1 MKLKKIKIV
10 NFGQFSNV
18 TFDLSSPKLNVFY
31 GTNEAGKSTVVAFIK
46 QIMFGFHLKKQSS
59 AFFEDYTPLARVSP
73 MGGSLFFEND
83 RGDHFELE
91 RLYAGGKGLKGGTL
105 TVKLNEQI
113 VPESVFF
120 EEIKNIDGDFYA
132 DSFIF
137 NQDMLAKVEKIQQ
150 TDLLER
156 IYYLGA
162 SNSDQ
167 LIDLRD
173 DFAKKASEIF
183 KKMGSNPPL
192 NVLFNKLKDQRI
204 KVDEAENEF
213 NDYRTLSEQ
222 EKTQA
227 SALEEQERALQ
238 KLQSEQ
244 EQLRQLQ
251 NQVPNYRK
259 LIELEQE
266 VEQVKFDPEKYQ
278 AAQRLDLEGKNLQK
292 EQSELEQQ
300 LANFSSNDENQN
312 PLKLLVQKKP
322 EILQWRAED
331 RDCQQDFQQVS
342 QQQEQLL
349 TLNPDLHQITN
360 LTQADIIQLQNDF
373 EKLPAFEDNTS
384 SSENAV
390 GKYAAIGSGLI
401 IVIGIILLVASS
413 PLIGGLVML
422 IGLVGACWGIGKQ
435 KQEKR
440 VLNQQAKQAKL
451 IKEQRITFSHK
462 YGLNPDQLDL
472 HSLVNEWRQ
481 YQMLEQK
488 KQNDLQHERELN
500 EQLAKIAMKISATL
514 DRSIE
519 PSFEAVIASLD
530 ELENRLANSQHIA
543 DQRIDLQKRLAKTQA
558 ELHDLNL
565 RLKTAFAQ
573 AQVQDMAEYQVL
585 QAKSIRQAE
594 LKTKISL
601 LKDNLGE
608 NLAEIKQLQE
618 SDQLAKKL
626 ETVQIK
632 ITQKQ
637 KVIKELQTED
647 AEIKVKMTNLANSN
661 AVFAAKQEL
670 ANTETEFRNLSIE
683 YLANLAAS
691 KWISR
696 ALDLASN
703 ERFPKMLKTAK
714 EYLRLL
720 TNNRYNSL
728 NIDKKLTVTRFDGKK
743 IKVQYLSRGTS
754 EQLYFALKLAFVEQ
768 IKDQINLPIL
778 IDDSFVNFDDQ
789 RVNQIKQLLGQVSE
803 NNQVLIFTAQAGLV
817 EKLQLKPLTFTK
829 GTE

>member
-1 MKLKKIKIV
+1 M
-10 NFGQFSNV
+10 
-18 TFDLSSPKLNVFY
+18 LNVFY

-59 AFFEDYTPLARVSP
+59 VFFEDYTPLARVSP

-83 RGDHFELE
+83 RGDCFELE

-173 DFAKKASEIF
+173 NFAKKASEIF

-227 SALEEQERALQ
+227 SALREQERALQ

-266 VEQVKFDPEKYQ
+266 VEQVEFDPEKYQ
-278 AAQRLDLEGKNLQK
+278 AAQRLDLEAKNLQK

-312 PLKLLVQKKP
+312 SLKLLVQKKP

-373 EKLPAFEDNTS
+373 EKLPASEDNTS

-440 VLNQQAKQAKL
+440 ALNQQAKQAKL

-488 KQNDLQHERELN
+488 KQNDLQHEHELN

-514 DRSIE
+514 DCSIK

-530 ELENRLANSQHIA
+530 ELENRLANSRHIA

-573 AQVQDMAEYQVL
+573 AQVQDMTEYQAL
-585 QAKSIRQAE
+585 QAKSTRQAE

-632 ITQKQ
+632 IDQKQ
-637 KVIKELQTED
+637 EVIKDLQTKD
-647 AEIKVKMTNLANSN
+647 AETKVKMTNLANSN

>member
-1 MKLKKIKIV
+1 MKTIPLVLK
-10 NFGQFSNV
+10 
-18 TFDLSSPKLNVFY
+18 
-31 GTNEAGKSTVVAFIK
+31 
-46 QIMFGFHLKKQSS
+46 
-59 AFFEDYTPLARVSP
+59 
-73 MGGSLFFEND
+73 
-83 RGDHFELE
+83 
-91 RLYAGGKGLKGGTL
+91 
-105 TVKLNEQI
+105 
-113 VPESVFF
+113 
-120 EEIKNIDGDFYA
+120 
-132 DSFIF
+132 
-137 NQDMLAKVEKIQQ
+137 
-150 TDLLER
+150 
-156 IYYLGA
+156 
-162 SNSDQ
+162 
-167 LIDLRD
+167 
-173 DFAKKASEIF
+173 
-183 KKMGSNPPL
+183 
-192 NVLFNKLKDQRI
+192 
-204 KVDEAENEF
+204 
-213 NDYRTLSEQ
+213 
-222 EKTQA
+222 
-227 SALEEQERALQ
+227 
-238 KLQSEQ
+238 
-244 EQLRQLQ
+244 
-251 NQVPNYRK
+251 
-259 LIELEQE
+259 
-266 VEQVKFDPEKYQ
+266 
-278 AAQRLDLEGKNLQK
+278 
-292 EQSELEQQ
+292 
-300 LANFSSNDENQN
+300 
-312 PLKLLVQKKP
+312 
-322 EILQWRAED
+322 
-331 RDCQQDFQQVS
+331 
-342 QQQEQLL
+342 
-349 TLNPDLHQITN
+349 
-360 LTQADIIQLQNDF
+360 
-373 EKLPAFEDNTS
+373 
-384 SSENAV
+384 NAV

-632 ITQKQ
+632 IDQKQ
-637 KVIKELQTED
+637 EVIKDLQTKD
-647 AEIKVKMTNLANSN
+647 AETKVKMTNLANSN

>member
-1 MKLKKIKIV
+1 
-10 NFGQFSNV
+10 
-18 TFDLSSPKLNVFY
+18 
-31 GTNEAGKSTVVAFIK
+31 
-46 QIMFGFHLKKQSS
+46 
-59 AFFEDYTPLARVSP
+59 
-73 MGGSLFFEND
+73 
-83 RGDHFELE
+83 
-91 RLYAGGKGLKGGTL
+91 
-105 TVKLNEQI
+105 
-113 VPESVFF
+113 
-120 EEIKNIDGDFYA
+120 
-132 DSFIF
+132 
-137 NQDMLAKVEKIQQ
+137 MLAKVEKIQQ

-227 SALEEQERALQ
+227 SALREQEQALQ

-266 VEQVKFDPEKYQ
+266 VEQVEFDPEKYQ
-278 AAQRLDLEGKNLQK
+278 AAQRLDLEAKNLQK

-312 PLKLLVQKKP
+312 SLKLLVQKKP

-373 EKLPAFEDNTS
+373 EKLPASEDNTS

-390 GKYAAIGSGLI
+390 GKYATIGSGLI
-401 IVIGIILLVASS
+401 FVIGIILLVASS

-530 ELENRLANSQHIA
+530 ELENRLANSRHIA

-573 AQVQDMAEYQVL
+573 AQVQDMTEYQAL
-585 QAKSIRQAE
+585 QAKSTRQAE

-618 SDQLAKKL
+618 SNQLAKKL

-632 ITQKQ
+632 IDQKQ
-637 KVIKELQTED
+637 EVIKDLQTKD
-647 AEIKVKMTNLANSN
+647 AETKVKMTNLANSN

>member
-1 MKLKKIKIV
+1 M
-10 NFGQFSNV
+10 
-18 TFDLSSPKLNVFY
+18 
-31 GTNEAGKSTVVAFIK
+31 
-46 QIMFGFHLKKQSS
+46 
-59 AFFEDYTPLARVSP
+59 
-73 MGGSLFFEND
+73 
-83 RGDHFELE
+83 
-91 RLYAGGKGLKGGTL
+91 
-105 TVKLNEQI
+105 
-113 VPESVFF
+113 
-120 EEIKNIDGDFYA
+120 
-132 DSFIF
+132 
-137 NQDMLAKVEKIQQ
+137 
-150 TDLLER
+150 
-156 IYYLGA
+156 
-162 SNSDQ
+162 
-167 LIDLRD
+167 
-173 DFAKKASEIF
+173 
-183 KKMGSNPPL
+183 
-192 NVLFNKLKDQRI
+192 
-204 KVDEAENEF
+204 
-213 NDYRTLSEQ
+213 
-222 EKTQA
+222 
-227 SALEEQERALQ
+227 
-238 KLQSEQ
+238 
-244 EQLRQLQ
+244 
-251 NQVPNYRK
+251 
-259 LIELEQE
+259 
-266 VEQVKFDPEKYQ
+266 
-278 AAQRLDLEGKNLQK
+278 
-292 EQSELEQQ
+292 
-300 LANFSSNDENQN
+300 
-312 PLKLLVQKKP
+312 
-322 EILQWRAED
+322 
-331 RDCQQDFQQVS
+331 
-342 QQQEQLL
+342 
-349 TLNPDLHQITN
+349 HQITN
-360 LTQADIIQLQNDF
+360 LTQVDIIQLQNDF
-373 EKLPAFEDNTS
+373 EKLPASEDNTS

-390 GKYAAIGSGLI
+390 GKYATIGSGLI
-401 IVIGIILLVASS
+401 FVIGIILLVASS
-413 PLIGGLVML
+413 PLIGGFVML

-440 VLNQQAKQAKL
+440 VLIQQAKQAKL

-530 ELENRLANSQHIA
+530 ELENRLANSRHIA

-558 ELHDLNL
+558 KLHDLNL

-585 QAKSIRQAE
+585 QAKSTRQAE

-632 ITQKQ
+632 IDQKQ
-637 KVIKELQTED
+637 EVIKELQTKD

-683 YLANLAAS
+683 YLANLAVS

>member
-18 TFDLSSPKLNVFY
+18 TFDLSSPMLNVFY

-59 AFFEDYTPLARVSP
+59 VFFEDYTPLARVSP

-83 RGDHFELE
+83 RGDCFELE

-227 SALEEQERALQ
+227 SALREQEQALQ

-266 VEQVKFDPEKYQ
+266 VEQVEFDPEKYQ
-278 AAQRLDLEGKNLQK
+278 AAQRLDIEAKNLQK

-312 PLKLLVQKKP
+312 SLKLLVQKKP

-373 EKLPAFEDNTS
+373 EKLPASEDNTS

-401 IVIGIILLVASS
+401 IAIGIILLVASS

-422 IGLVGACWGIGKQ
+422 IGLVGACWSIGKQ

-440 VLNQQAKQAKL
+440 VLNQKAKQAKL

-500 EQLAKIAMKISATL
+500 DQLAKIAMKISATL

-530 ELENRLANSQHIA
+530 ELENRLANSRHIA

-565 RLKTAFAQ
+565 RLKTAFAR
-573 AQVQDMAEYQVL
+573 AQVQDMTEYQAL
-585 QAKSIRQAE
+585 QAKSTRQAE

-618 SDQLAKKL
+618 SNQLAKKL

-632 ITQKQ
+632 IDQKQ
-637 KVIKELQTED
+637 EIIKELQTKD

-683 YLANLAAS
+683 YLANLTAS

-754 EQLYFALKLAFVEQ
+754 EQLYFALKLAYVEQ

>member
-1 MKLKKIKIV
+1 
-10 NFGQFSNV
+10 
-18 TFDLSSPKLNVFY
+18 
-31 GTNEAGKSTVVAFIK
+31 
-46 QIMFGFHLKKQSS
+46 
-59 AFFEDYTPLARVSP
+59 
-73 MGGSLFFEND
+73 
-83 RGDHFELE
+83 
-91 RLYAGGKGLKGGTL
+91 
-105 TVKLNEQI
+105 
-113 VPESVFF
+113 
-120 EEIKNIDGDFYA
+120 
-132 DSFIF
+132 
-137 NQDMLAKVEKIQQ
+137 MLAKVEKIQQ

-227 SALEEQERALQ
+227 SALKEQERALQ

-266 VEQVKFDPEKYQ
+266 VEQVEFDPEKYQ
-278 AAQRLDLEGKNLQK
+278 AAQRLDLEAKNLQK

-300 LANFSSNDENQN
+300 LANFSSNDENQI

-373 EKLPAFEDNTS
+373 EKLPSSEDNTS